1 MTDQLLNER
10 EPSFQLYELFDTEA
24 LLERPR
30 YAEHDRAVFDAPLD
44 TARGIAAE
52 YLAPHNQKT
61 TQCRMQAL
69 QGVTMSTLINYR
81 VEDSL
86 ALIGLARPPVNALG
100 QPLRA
105 ALLDACER
113 AAADPAVRAIVLH
126 GANGLFSAGADISEF
141 GSAASFAAPDLPDLL
156 VRLTEID
163 KPLIAAIGKLALG
176 GGLELAL
183 ACGYRIAAPATRVGL
198 PEINLGLLPGAG
210 GTQRLPRL
218 LGAESA
224 LNMMMSGQQIS
235 AKRAQMLGLLNRVT
249 DSAEGLLD
257 EARAYARELIAAQA
271 PAQPAA
277 PYPHP
282 AVDLPND
289 FFAQYRAEHEP
300 RWKSRLAPRLV
311 LAAVEAACELPLD
324 EGLAR
329 ELALFK
335 QAETSAQSTALRH
348 VFFAERD
355 AGKIPGVDA
364 NTPLRPINKVAV
376 IGAGTMGG
384 GIAMNFVNAG
394 IPVTLLERQGDALDR
409 GLTQIHKN
417 YAISVQRGKL
427 SEAQLEQRMALLQG
441 TLDYADLA
449 DADLVIEA
457 VFEKLEI
464 KEDVFRTL
472 DRVCKPGAI
481 LATNTSSLDVDQIAG
496 VTCRPQD
503 VIGLHFFS
511 PANVMR
517 LLEVVRPRET
527 APDVLATT
535 LKIAKRI
542 GKLPVVSGV
551 CFGFIG
557 NRMLE
562 PYNRE
567 AHRLVLEGATPAQVD
582 SVLTGLDL
590 NMGVLSMTALAGV
603 DVNFLVRDANRA
615 AFAHDPSYY
624 IVGNE
629 LYALGR
635 FGQKTGHGFYRYEGR
650 QCQDDYEVA
659 AIAERLAGELHVPR
673 RHISDQEIHDR
684 CLFMLINE
692 GIQLLD
698 EGIALR
704 ASDIDLV
711 WINGYGFP
719 AHLGGPMHY
728 AEQLGLDKVLAGIQ
742 RYRKELGV
750 YGEMWFQPAPLLER
764 LVAAGK
770 TRIEPLWPY
779 ELQAAVF
786 ISH

>member
-1 MTDQLLNER
+1 MN
-10 EPSFQLYELFDTEA
+10 
-24 LLERPR
+24 
-30 YAEHDRAVFDAPLD
+30 
-44 TARGIAAE
+44 
-52 YLAPHNQKT
+52 
-61 TQCRMQAL
+61 
-69 QGVTMSTLINYR
+69 TLINYQ
-81 VEDSL
+81 VDAEL
-86 ALIGLARPPVNALG
+86 ALIGLANAPVNALG

-105 ALLDACER
+105 ALLQACMQ
-113 AAADPAVRAIVLH
+113 AAGDPAVRAIVIH
-126 GANGLFSAGADISEF
+126 GSNGLFSAGADISEF
-141 GSAASFAAPDLPDLL
+141 GGDASFAAPDLPGLL

-183 ACGYRIAAPATRVGL
+183 ACGYRMGEPATRVGL

-218 LGAESA
+218 IGAEAA
-224 LNMMMSGQQIS
+224 LEMMISGQPLT
-235 AKRAQMLGLLNRVT
+235 AARAQDLGLLDRVASSA
-249 DSAEGLLD
+249 DSLLD
-257 EARAYARELIAAQA
+257 EACAFAKDLLAQNA
-271 PAQPAA
+271 PARPSERYAQPGAG
-277 PYPHP
+277 
-282 AVDLPND
+282 LPD
-289 FFAQYRAEHEP
+289 EFFAQYRAEHQP
-300 RWKSRLAPRLV
+300 RWKSRQAPHRV
-311 LAAVEAACELPLD
+311 LAAVEAACELALN

-329 ELALFK
+329 EYALFK
-335 QAETSAQSTALRH
+335 EAESSAQSTALRH
-348 VFFAERD
+348 VFFAERE
-355 AGKIPGVDA
+355 AGKVPGIDA
-364 NTPLRPINKVAV
+364 STRLRPINQVAV

-384 GIAMNFVNAG
+384 GIAMNFANAG
-394 IPVTLLERQGDALDR
+394 IPVKLLERQGDALDR
-409 GLTQIHKN
+409 GLGQIRKN
-417 YAISVQRGKL
+417 YEISLKRGRL
-427 SEAQLEQRMALLQG
+427 SAAQLEQRMALLSG

-457 VFEKLEI
+457 VFEKMEI
-464 KEDVFRTL
+464 KQEVFRTL
-472 DRVCKPGAI
+472 DQVCKPGAI
-481 LATNTSSLDVDQIAG
+481 LATNTSSLDVDQIAA
-496 VTCRPQD
+496 VTARPQD

-517 LLEVVRPRET
+517 LLEVVNADKT
-527 APDVLATT
+527 ATDVLAST

-562 PYNRE
+562 PYGRE
-567 AHRLVLEGATPAQVD
+567 AHRLVLEGATPEQVD
-582 SVLTGLDL
+582 NVLTGLDL
-590 NMGVLSMTALAGV
+590 NMGVFSMLDLAGV

-615 AFAHDPSYY
+615 AFANDPTYY
-624 IVGNE
+624 ILGDE

-635 FGQKTGHGFYRYEGR
+635 FGQKTGRGFYHYEGR
-650 QCQDDYEVA
+650 QRQHDYEVV

-673 RHISDQEIHDR
+673 RPIDNVEIHDR

-728 AEQLGLDKVLAGIQ
+728 AETLGLDKVLAGIQ
-742 RYRKELGV
+742 RYRTELGA
-750 YGEMWFQPAPLLER
+750 YGEQWFQPAALLER

-770 TRIEPLWPY
+770 TRIER
-779 ELQAAVF
+779 
-786 ISH
+786 I